1 MDNYFYSYNC
11 SFTIYFVVKICYLF
25 VMTTD
30 YIIYIIYASITNF
43 DIITIED
50 LVVFVI
56 STKVFIQNVEI
67 FVILLLTFLLI

>member
-1 MDNYFYSYNC
+1 
-11 SFTIYFVVKICYLF
+11 
-25 VMTTD
+25 MTTD